1 MSEELFEACKE
12 QNIDSEVDAS
22 VLVDKIEEA
31 YKVYESCE
39 NSLNKWID
47 DYGEYKIAKLRLEF
61 LRHELGNLIK
71 VAEEKGIDIS
81 NDIKKAFFSQ
91 SGDNSPKI

>member
-12 QNIDSEVDAS
+12 QNFDSEVDAS
-22 VLVDKIEEA
+22 ELVDKIEEA
-31 YKVYESCE
+31 YKAYESCE

-61 LRHELGNLIK
+61 LKHELGNLIK

-81 NDIKKAFFSQ
+81 TDIKNAFYSQ
-91 SGDNSPKI
+91 SEENNSKV

>member
-12 QNIDSEVDAS
+12 QDFSSEADDS

-61 LRHELGNLIK
+61 LKHELGNLIK

-81 NDIKKAFFSQ
+81 TDIKKAFFSEV
-91 SGDNSPKI
+91 GENSPEG